1 MINIKQNLSSI
12 FSILKLVTIIM
23 FLMSLS
29 IADPLHLTQ
38 GKHTRPWN
46 PKIKNLPP
54 SHFFHSD
61 LSSQVHCN
69 FLFFLSLHYGR
80 GHFKSKSYSSCK
92 FYGHPRTPQETL
104 ILRKLWKFQR
114 YEEKKKTWLP
124 MFTQLSPKKEI
135 AKKKPNTP
143 KVLFNNERTLY

>member
-29 IADPLHLTQ
+29 IAYHLHLIQ

-92 FYGHPRTPQETL
+92 FYGHQRTPQETL
-104 ILRKLWKFQR
+104 ILRRLWKFQR
-114 YEEKKKTWLP
+114 YEEKKKDLIANVYT
-124 MFTQLSPKKEI
+124 TKPKERNC
-135 AKKKPNTP
+135 KKKTKHP
-143 KVLFNNERTLY
+143 